1 VEFLSMQ
8 GSPDS
13 LTARW
18 LRGLA
23 RWVCAH
29 PRWSAWPH
37 LLLVGLAVGFT
48 VRHLEFSVDRND
60 LVGADKEY
68 HRNFL
73 GYKQEFQA
81 QDELV
86 VIVESEDTEKNRQF
100 VERLGARLQAEPDLF
115 TDILFNNDVKM
126 LGDKALLFF
135 PEDELETLRE
145 TLLEHRPVLQQFAQ
159 ATNLLALFRQVNHQ
173 FRTTPR
179 EPSPE
184 SEPLLDALPAL
195 ERIIR
200 QAEDSLRRP
209 GVPPSPGI
217 AALFDARDEAV
228 RQIYITFD
236 EGRIFLLTARAR
248 TEALNLPAVER
259 LRELVDMVQVEVPG
273 VNAAITGESV
283 LEFDEMA
290 QSQRDTLLA
299 GTVALVLVALVFIY
313 GYRESG
319 RPLKAIV
326 CLVVGLA
333 YTLAFATAAIGH
345 LNILTITFVP
355 MLVGLAID
363 FGIHLVTRYE
373 EELRQGRT
381 EHQAIETAMVH
392 TGQGIFTGCF
402 TTAGAF
408 FAMALTDFRGIQ
420 EMGIICGGGLLI
432 CLVPMMTLL
441 PALLLGGRQNALDHQ
456 HPAKASTRT
465 RLEQLWLRRP
475 ALVLGLTALLCV
487 LAWTRATRVEFDYN
501 LLNLQTKDLPAV
513 VLEQKL
519 IESTDRSVLYGVVI
533 AESLEEALELERRV
547 KGLPPVASVDSMS
560 RFLAEDQT
568 RKLELVRAIKRDLAD
583 LAFEPV
589 DTRPADIRAIS
600 ATLWRMQGYLGLA
613 RRAAAEGGETE
624 LADQLSRLRA
634 AIGQLRITMLAEDHD
649 HAAQRVAKFQQALFD
664 DVHETFAAIRGQD
677 TSGPMRIDDLPG
689 ALRRRFIS
697 TSEELHLIQVYP
709 AIDIWQRSNQ
719 EIFIHA
725 LRDEL
730 DPEQTGRPVITGTPV
745 QLYEYTALLKDSYEE
760 AAWYSL
766 GAIALLVLIHFRS
779 LICVALALVPVGIG
793 TLWMAGIMGQFG
805 QPFNPANIMTLPLVI
820 GIGVTSGIHILNR
833 FAEERSPGILGK
845 STGKAVMVAG
855 LTTVMGFG
863 SLMLAKHQGIASLGY
878 VMAVGTTTCMLASLT
893 VLPALLRLL
902 GSMGWATGK
911 RPSNQ
916 TNGLALG
923 REEPR

>member
-1 VEFLSMQ
+1 MR
-8 GSPDS
+8 GSFDS
-13 LTARW
+13 IKVRLLRW
-18 LRGLA
+18 LA
-23 RWVCAH
+23 RWVCRH
-29 PRWSAWPH
+29 RQWSAWPH
-37 LLLVGLAVGFT
+37 LLLAVLAIVFT

-73 GYKQEFQA
+73 AYKQAFQL

-100 VERLGARLQAEPDLF
+100 IERLGARLQNEPDLY

-126 LGDKALLFF
+126 LGNKALLFF
-135 PEDELETLRE
+135 PEEELENLRDTMRE
-145 TLLEHRPVLQQFAQ
+145 YRPVLHQFGQ
-159 ATNLLALFRQVNHQ
+159 ATNLLSLFRHVNHQ

-179 EPSPE
+179 EPLPE
-184 SEPLLDALPAL
+184 NQPMLDALPAL
-195 ERIIR
+195 ERIVQ

-209 GVPPSPGI
+209 GIPPSPGI
-217 AALFDARDEAV
+217 AALFDARQEAE

-236 EGRIFLLTARAR
+236 EGRLFLLTARAR
-248 TEALNLPAVER
+248 AAGMNLRAVER
-259 LRELVDMVQVEVPG
+259 LRVLVDVVHVEVPG

-290 QSQRDTLLA
+290 QSQRDTLQA
-299 GTVALVLVALVFIY
+299 GTLALVLVALIFIY

-326 CLVVGLA
+326 CLIVGLA
-333 YTLAFATAAIGH
+333 YTLAFATAVIGH

-373 EELRQGRT
+373 EELRNGQS
-381 EHQAIETAMVH
+381 EESALETAMVH

-432 CLVPMMTLL
+432 CLIPMMTLL
-441 PALLLGGRQNALDHQ
+441 PALLLRGRQNVLDHLP
-456 HPAKASTRT
+456 HANESTRA

-475 ALVLGLTALLCV
+475 SIVIGLAVVLSI
-487 LAWTRATRVEFDYN
+487 LAGTQARRVEFDYN
-501 LLNLQTKDLPAV
+501 LLNLQTKNLPSV

-519 IESTDRSVLYGVVI
+519 IESTDRSVLYGVVL
-533 AESLEEALELERRV
+533 AETLEEALELERRV
-547 KGLPPVASVDSMS
+547 KTLAPVASVDSMS
-560 RFLAEDQT
+560 RFLVEDQT
-568 RKLELVRAIKRDLAD
+568 RKLELIRTIQEDLSD
-583 LAFEPV
+583 IRFELP
-589 DTRPADIRAIS
+589 DHRPADIPALS

-613 RRAAAEGGETE
+613 RQAAEEGGEAQ
-624 LADQLSRLRA
+624 LAERFQQLRQAIGRLR
-634 AIGQLRITMLAEDHD
+634 RTMLAQDRE
-649 HAAQRVAKFQQALFD
+649 HAARRVGQFQQAMFG
-664 DVHETFAAIRGQD
+664 DVQETFDTILRQD
-677 TSGPMRIDDLPG
+677 TSGPMRIEDLPG

-697 TSEELHLIQVYP
+697 GSGDLHLIQVYP
-709 AIDIWQRSNQ
+709 SLDIWQRQNQ
-719 EIFIHA
+719 EDFIHA
-725 LRDEL
+725 LRQEL
-730 DPEQTGRPVITGTPV
+730 DPERTGRPVITGTPI
-745 QLYEYTALLKDSYEE
+745 QLYEYTALLKESYEE
-760 AAWYSL
+760 AAWYAL
-766 GAIALLVLIHFRS
+766 GAISILVLIHFRS
-779 LICVALALVPVGIG
+779 LICVGLALLPVAVG
-793 TLWMAGIMGQFG
+793 TLWMVGIMGWFG

-833 FAEERSPGILGK
+833 FAEEQNPGILGK

-855 LTTVMGFG
+855 LTTVVGFG
-863 SLMLAKHQGIASLGY
+863 SLMLAKHQGIASLGF
-878 VMAVGTTTCMLASLT
+878 VMAVGTTTCLVAALT

-902 GSMGWATGK
+902 GSKGWVAAN
-911 RPSNQ
+911 RPSDQ
-916 TNGLALG
+916 SKRLALG